1 MFEEEKEID
10 AAMKSKIGA
19 EGRKFE
25 PVYSHLYFAITSP
38 SMYFCAGLLLRE
50 MNYHVRECMTFEH
63 TFPR

>member
-25 PVYSHLYFAITSP
+25 PVYSYLYFAITSP

-50 MNYHVRECMTFEH
+50 MNYHVCECMTFEH